1 MIQEKGYF
9 PFREIYGRLDLP
21 VETAE
26 FISKIMS
33 IHFLE
38 DWQEGRA
45 ERKVAQLLCL
55 RVR

>member
-1 MIQEKGYF
+1 MIQKKGYF
-9 PFREIYGRLDLP
+9 PFREIYGRSDLP
-21 VETAE
+21 GETAE
-26 FISKIMS
+26 SISKIMF

-45 ERKVAQLLCL
+45 ERKAVQLLCL

>member
-26 FISKIMS
+26 FISKIMF

-45 ERKVAQLLCL
+45 ESKVSQLLCL